1 MVMAAESVVVKKVKI
16 KFSGRRIEAEPQ
28 PGSCGYGQQ
37 KLLVGD
43 WTSGAVN
50 GKEKN
55 GNLPSKSETDAGDCT
70 KFRSSVSGAKKR
82 GPQVEFEVAK
92 KRQRM
97 DRPVSQQCSAIL
109 KRLMHHECGWP
120 FKQPVDPVK
129 LNIPDYFSIISEPM
143 DLGTIKSKLEKNT
156 YHGTEEFA
164 ADVRLTFSN
173 AMCYNPPGNQVHIM
187 ADKLNKIFEMGWK
200 ALEAKWSNG
209 DTKIVKGS
217 TLSRQSRE
225 SNAVGQNGPKTPPQC
240 TSLPQN
246 RMQTGETVKKS
257 CDATL
262 LKVKVSKVT
271 QSCTTKSLGNNDKG
285 TDGATVHACRSKC
298 NACGSTACRCSV
310 TEPTC
315 ASSLDSE
322 KGRDHECT
330 IDAPRLAR
338 SSSIVRTSKSDPDS
352 DGAVSAVDDGNV
364 CPSSDLA
371 TPSTD
376 ATCGE
381 GWSASLLDIP
391 LSPKK
396 ALRAAMLKS
405 RFADT
410 ILKAQQKTLLDHC
423 DKADPVKMQQEK
435 ERLERRQRE
444 EKARIEA
451 QIRAAEAAERMRA
464 EAEARKQRERDRE
477 AARIALQKME
487 KTVDFEEN
495 LKILKELEMLSGCS
509 GSSPHLADV
518 DDGSEVVSGVFDG
531 AYYRNPLERLGLF
544 MKDEFLEDDDD
555 EKILIGEEGEILT

>member
-1 MVMAAESVVVKKVKI
+1 MMIATESVVVKKVKI

-28 PGSCGYGQQ
+28 SRSCGYGQQ
-37 KLLVGD
+37 KLLIDD
-43 WTSGAVN
+43 WTSVAVN

-55 GNLPSKSETDAGDCT
+55 ANLPSKSEADAGGCA
-70 KFRSSVSGAKKR
+70 KFGSSVSGANKR
-82 GPQVEFEVAK
+82 GPQVELEVAK

-97 DRPVSQQCSAIL
+97 DRAVMQQCSAIL
-109 KRLMHHECGWP
+109 KRLMHHQCGWP

-143 DLGTIKSKLEKNT
+143 DLGTIKSKLEKNM

-164 ADVRLTFSN
+164 ADIRLTFSN

-187 ADKLNKIFEMGWK
+187 ADKLNKIFETGWK

-209 DTKIVKGS
+209 DTRIVKGPAS
-217 TLSRQSRE
+217 SRQSRE
-225 SNAVGQNGPKTPPQC
+225 SSAGGQNGPKTPPQC

-246 RMQTGETVKKS
+246 RMQAGEVVKKNYE
-257 CDATL
+257 ATS
-262 LKVKVSKVT
+262 LKVKVSKVAP
-271 QSCTTKSLGNNDKG
+271 SCTTKSLGNNDKG
-285 TDGATVHACRSKC
+285 TDGASGHACRSKC
-298 NACGSTACRCSV
+298 NACGNTTCQCSV
-310 TEPTC
+310 AGLAC
-315 ASSLDSE
+315 ASSME

-330 IDAPRLAR
+330 IDTPRLAR
-338 SSSIVRTSKSDPDS
+338 SSSIVQTSKSDPDS

-364 CPSSDLA
+364 CPSSHLA

-381 GWSASLLDIP
+381 GWSASLLDIQ

-396 ALRAAMLKS
+396 ALRAAMLKT

-451 QIRAAEAAERMRA
+451 QIRAAETAERMRA

-495 LKILKELEMLSGCS
+495 LEILKELEMLSGCS
-509 GSSPHLADV
+509 SSSPRLGDV
-518 DDGSEVVSGVFDG
+518 DDGSEVLSGVFDG

-555 EKILIGEEGEILT
+555 DEKILIREEGEILS

>member
-1 MVMAAESVVVKKVKI
+1 MIATESVVVKKVKI
-16 KFSGRRIEAEPQ
+16 KFSGRRVEAEPQ
-28 PGSCGYGQQ
+28 SRSCGYGQQ
-37 KLLVGD
+37 NLLIDD

-55 GNLPSKSETDAGDCT
+55 GDLPSESEADA
-70 KFRSSVSGAKKR
+70 KFGSSVSGANKR

-97 DRPVSQQCSAIL
+97 DRAVTQQCSAIL
-109 KRLMHHECGWP
+109 RRLMNHQCGWP

-143 DLGTIKSKLEKNT
+143 DLGTIKSKLEKNM
-156 YHGTEEFA
+156 YRGTEEFA
-164 ADVRLTFSN
+164 ADIRLTFSN

-187 ADKLNKIFEMGWK
+187 ADMLNKIFETGWK

-209 DTKIVKGS
+209 ETRIVKGS
-217 TLSRQSRE
+217 ALSRQSRE
-225 SNAVGQNGPKTPPQC
+225 SSAVGQNGPNTPPQC
-240 TSLPQN
+240 TSVPQN
-246 RMQTGETVKKS
+246 RMQTGDMVKKN
-257 CDATL
+257 CDVVL
-262 LKVKVSKVT
+262 EQIKVSKVA

-285 TDGATVHACRSKC
+285 TDGASGHACRSKC
-298 NACGSTACRCSV
+298 NACGNTTCRCSV
-310 TEPTC
+310 AGPAS
-315 ASSLDSE
+315 ASSME
-322 KGRDHECT
+322 KDRDHEFT
-330 IDAPRLAR
+330 IDAPRSAR
-338 SSSIVRTSKSDPDS
+338 SSSVVQASKSDPDS
-352 DGAVSAVDDGNV
+352 DGAVSTVDDGNV
-364 CPSSDLA
+364 CPSSHLA
-371 TPSTD
+371 IPSTD

-410 ILKAQQKTLLDHC
+410 ILKAQQKTLLDQC

-509 GSSPHLADV
+509 GSSPRLADV

-531 AYYRNPLERLGLF
+531 AHYRNPLERLGLF
-544 MKDEFLEDDDD
+544 IKDEFLEDDDD
-555 EKILIGEEGEILT
+555 DKILIGEEGEILS

>member
-1 MVMAAESVVVKKVKI
+1 MMIATESVVVKKVKI

-28 PGSCGYGQQ
+28 SRSCGYGQQ
-37 KLLVGD
+37 KLLID
-43 WTSGAVN
+43 NWTSGAVN

-55 GNLPSKSETDAGDCT
+55 GNLPSKSEAVGGGCM
-70 KFRSSVSGAKKR
+70 KLGSSVSGANKR
-82 GPQVEFEVAK
+82 GPQVDFEVVK

-97 DRPVSQQCSAIL
+97 DRAVTQQCSTIL
-109 KRLMHHECGWP
+109 KKLMHSQCGWP

-129 LNIPDYFSIISEPM
+129 LNIPDYFTIISEPM
-143 DLGTIKSKLEKNT
+143 DLGTIKSKLEKNM
-156 YHGTEEFA
+156 YRGTEEFA
-164 ADVRLTFSN
+164 ADIRLTFAN

-187 ADKLNKIFEMGWK
+187 ADKLNKDFETAWK

-209 DTKIVKGS
+209 DTKIGKGS
-217 TLSRQSRE
+217 ASSKQSRE
-225 SNAVGQNGPKTPPQC
+225 SSAVGQSDPKTPPQC

-246 RMQTGETVKKS
+246 RMQTGETLKKNS
-257 CDATL
+257 DATL
-262 LKVKVSKVT
+262 LKVKVSKVA

-285 TDGATVHACRSKC
+285 TDGASGHACRSKC
-298 NACGSTACRCSV
+298 NACGNTTCRCSV
-310 TEPTC
+310 AGPAC
-315 ASSLDSE
+315 ASSME
-322 KGRDHECT
+322 KGRDHECA
-330 IDAPRLAR
+330 IDSPRLAM
-338 SSSIVRTSKSDPDS
+338 SSSMQTNKSDPDS

-364 CPSSDLA
+364 CPSSHLA

-376 ATCGE
+376 ATSGE
-381 GWSASLLDIP
+381 AWSASLLDIQ

-410 ILKAQQKTLLDHC
+410 ILKAKQKTLLDNC

-451 QIRAAEAAERMRA
+451 QIRAAEAAEKMRA

-495 LKILKELEMLSGCS
+495 LEIFKELEMLSGCS
-509 GSSPHLADV
+509 GSSPHLGDI
-518 DDGSEVVSGVFDG
+518 DDGSEVLSGVFDG
-531 AYYRNPLERLGLF
+531 AHYRNPLERLGLF

-555 EKILIGEEGEILT
+555 EKILTGEEGEILS

>member
-1 MVMAAESVVVKKVKI
+1 MTMAAESVVVKKVKI
-16 KFSGRRIEAEPQ
+16 KFSGRRIEAEAQ
-28 PGSCGYGQQ
+28 SRSCGYQQ
-37 KLLVGD
+37 QQLLIDD
-43 WTSGAVN
+43 WTSGSVS

-55 GNLPSKSETDAGDCT
+55 ANLPSKSETDAGHCT
-70 KFRSSVSGAKKR
+70 KFGSSISGANKR
-82 GPQVEFEVAK
+82 GPQVEFEVVK
-92 KRQRM
+92 KRQRI
-97 DRPVSQQCSAIL
+97 DRAVTQQCSAIL
-109 KRLMHHECGWP
+109 KKLMHHQCGWP
-120 FKQPVDPVK
+120 FNQPVDPVK
-129 LNIPDYFSIISEPM
+129 LNIPDYFSIISKPM
-143 DLGTIKSKLEKNT
+143 DLGTIKSKLERNM
-156 YHGTEEFA
+156 YHGTEDFA

-187 ADKLNKIFEMGWK
+187 ADKLNKIFETGWK
-200 ALEAKWSNG
+200 ALEAKWSYG
-209 DTKIVKGS
+209 DTKIAKGS
-217 TLSRQSRE
+217 TLNIQSRE
-225 SNAVGQNGPKTPPQC
+225 RSAMGQKGPKTPPQC

-262 LKVKVSKVT
+262 LKVKVSKVA
-271 QSCTTKSLGNNDKG
+271 QSCTTKSSGNYDKG
-285 TDGATVHACRSKC
+285 TDGAAVHACCSKC
-298 NACGSTACRCSV
+298 NACGSTTCRCSV
-310 TEPTC
+310 TELTC
-315 ASSLDSE
+315 ASSMASE
-322 KGRDHECT
+322 QVRDHEYT
-330 IDAPRLAR
+330 IDASRLAR
-338 SSSIVRTSKSDPDS
+338 SSSIVQTSKSDPDS

-364 CPSSDLA
+364 YPSSHLA

-381 GWSASLLDIP
+381 GWSATLLDIQ
-391 LSPKK
+391 LSPTK
-396 ALRAAMLKS
+396 ALRAAKLKS
-405 RFADT
+405 RFAAT

-509 GSSPHLADV
+509 GSSPRLTDG

-531 AYYRNPLERLGLF
+531 AHYRNPLERLGLF

-555 EKILIGEEGEILT
+555 EKILIGEEGEILS